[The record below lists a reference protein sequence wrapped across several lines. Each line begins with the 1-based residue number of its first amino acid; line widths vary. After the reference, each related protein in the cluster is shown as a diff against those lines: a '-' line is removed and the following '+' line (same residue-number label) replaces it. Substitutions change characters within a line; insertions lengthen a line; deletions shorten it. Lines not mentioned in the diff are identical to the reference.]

1 MGARGK
7 YIIIKHTNGLETWY
21 MHLNAMTVAVGDK
34 VSKGQQIGML
44 GNTGRSTG
52 PHLHFQVVKQNKAV
66 NPLGYV
72 KP

>member
-1 MGARGK
+1 
-7 YIIIKHTNGLETWY
+7 
-21 MHLNAMTVAVGDK
+21 MHLNGMTVSVGDK

-52 PHLHFQVVKQNKAV
+52 PHLHFQIVKQNKAV